1 MEFKLI
7 DCDDSDFELWV
18 DSPVTA
24 SLRLELVERRDRAIK
39 SLIKSPSEEKAEKVR
54 VFDVVIEMLNERK

>member
-1 MEFKLI
+1 MEFKLV
-7 DCDDSDFELWV
+7 DCDDSDFEMWV

-39 SLIKSPSEEKAEKVR
+39 NLIKSPSEEKAEKVR
-54 VFDVVIEMLNERK
+54 VFDIVIEMLNERK

>member
-1 MEFKLI
+1 VEFKLI

-39 SLIKSPSEEKAEKVR
+39 NLIKSPSEEKAEKVR

>member
-39 SLIKSPSEEKAEKVR
+39 NLIKSPSEEKAEKVR
-54 VFDVVIEMLNERK
+54 VFDIVIEMLNERK

>member
-1 MEFKLI
+1 VEFKLI

-18 DSPVTA
+18 DNPVTA

>member
-7 DCDDSDFELWV
+7 DCDDSDFEMWV

-39 SLIKSPSEEKAEKVR
+39 NLIKSPSEEKAEKVR
-54 VFDVVIEMLNERK
+54 VFDIVIEMLNERK

>member
-1 MEFKLI
+1 VEFKLI
-7 DCDDSDFELWV
+7 DCDDSDFEMWV

-39 SLIKSPSEEKAEKVR
+39 NLIKSPSEEKAEKVR
-54 VFDVVIEMLNERK
+54 VFDIVIEMLNERK